1 MENVDLAIQWLD
13 DAADDLREV
22 RKIVPHDL
30 VLPNHPL
37 SVQSRLT
44 DLISQINTLSL
55 QLEAL

>member
-44 DLISQINTLSL
+44 ALISEIDKLSVE
-55 QLEAL
+55 LEAM